1 MSTHL
6 TEEEQL
12 EALKRWWNENG
23 KWILTAVVL
32 AAGGY
37 FGWNAWQDQRTG
49 QALAASA
56 QYEALLSSADTGE
69 LNPGLVGEIKQNH
82 GSSQYAYNA
91 AFLRAQNAV
100 QNDDLATAAS
110 ELQWILDQTSRG
122 AAAELARVRLARVL
136 IAQSDYGQALEVLDA
151 SPSDSFASKF
161 AEARGDALLG
171 QGDHARARAAYQSAL
186 TGLGPDAQS
195 RMVLLEM
202 KLDDLVGAS
211 TRGPEADVETEE
223 NAS

>member
-12 EALKRWWNENG
+12 EALKRWWSENG
-23 KWILTAVVL
+23 KWVVTAIVL
-32 AAGGY
+32 AVGGY

-56 QYEALLSSADTGE
+56 QYEALLSSADGGD
-69 LNPGLVGEIKQNH
+69 LNPGLVEDIKETSR
-82 GSSQYAYNA
+82 SSQYAYNA

-100 QNDDLATAAS
+100 QNDELATAVN

-136 IAQSDYGQALEVLDA
+136 IAQADYEQALELLDQ
-151 SPSDSFASKF
+151 SPSDSFESKY

-171 QGDHARARAAYQSAL
+171 QGDHARARAAYRSAL
-186 TGLGPDAQS
+186 SGLGPESQS
-195 RMVLLEM
+195 RAVLLEM
-202 KLDDLVGAS
+202 KLDDLAGATTS
-211 TRGPEADVETEE
+211 SREAAAEE